1 LEESDQVVGQDLAS
15 LDKIQN
21 LAERHLEIV
30 ARSRKPV
37 MGWFC
42 AYTPLEILMAA
53 GLYPYR
59 IVPEPSRAIALA
71 DSYIERSFCPY
82 VRSCLGE
89 ALEGR
94 YRFLDGLVVVNSC
107 DPMRRMYDAWR
118 YYIGGDFI
126 SLLDLPRINTD
137 LAVAY
142 YRDCLERFIGELE
155 AHYRV
160 KISAAAI
167 ADAISAQN
175 RIRSRLRELYQLNQ
189 SCGMPVSAVQIQR
202 VVRASTILPEDKFIE
217 MIELLL
223 DEVGRGRFD
232 YQEGPRVLI
241 SGSLMENPLIIELIE
256 QSGAKVVGD
265 DLCTGTRQF
274 WQLVEPDNDPI
285 TTLSRYYLNRTPC
298 PRMKDAQRRF
308 DHVFQLIDEFRVDGV
323 IFYTLK
329 FCDSFLY
336 DIPVLKGQL
345 GARGIPSLILESD
358 YTPGTLGRVKT
369 RIQAFIEMLGQN
381 VRAA

>member
-1 LEESDQVVGQDLAS
+1 
-15 LDKIQN
+15 
-21 LAERHLEIV
+21 
-30 ARSRKPV
+30 

-42 AYTPLEILMAA
+42 AYTPLEILLAA

-59 IVPEPSRAIALA
+59 IVPEPTPAIALA

-107 DPMRRMYDAWR
+107 DPMRRLYDVWR
-118 YYIGGDFI
+118 YYIGGEFI
-126 SLLDLPRINTD
+126 SLLDLPRINSD
-137 LAVAY
+137 LAVEY
-142 YRDCLERFIGELE
+142 YRECLDRFIGELE

-189 SCGMPVSAVQIQR
+189 SCGMPVSAVQIQK
-202 VVRASTILPEDKFIE
+202 VVRASTVLPEDMFVGMLE
-217 MIELLL
+217 SLL
-223 DEVGRGRFD
+223 DEVGLARFD
-232 YQEGPRVLI
+232 FQEGPRVLI
-241 SGSLMENPLIIELIE
+241 SGSLMENPLIVELIE
-256 QSGAKVVGD
+256 QCGARVVGD

-274 WQLVEPDNDPI
+274 WELVEPDSDPL
-285 TTLSRYYLNRTPC
+285 TALSRYYLGRTPC

-308 DHVFQLIDEFRVDGV
+308 DHVFRLIDEFRADGV

-329 FCDSFLY
+329 FCDPFLY
-336 DIPVLKGQL
+336 DIPVLKSQL
-345 GARGIPSLILESD
+345 GARGIPSLLLESD

-369 RIQAFIEMLGQN
+369 RIQAFIEMLRQN

>member
-1 LEESDQVVGQDLAS
+1 MDLAS

-30 ARSRKPV
+30 ARSCKPV

-42 AYTPLEILMAA
+42 AYTPQEIMLAA

-59 IVPEPSRAIALA
+59 IIPEPTRAIALA

-107 DPMRRMYDAWR
+107 DPMRRLYDAWR

-126 SLLDLPRINTD
+126 SLLDLPRINSD
-137 LAVAY
+137 LAVEY
-142 YRDCLERFIGELE
+142 YRECLDRFIGELE

-160 KISAAAI
+160 KISAEAI

-175 RIRSRLRELYQLNQ
+175 RIRSRLRELYRLNQ
-189 SCGMPVSAVQIQR
+189 DYGMPVSAVQIQK
-202 VVRASTILPEDKFIE
+202 VVRASTVLPENMFVEIVE
-217 MIELLL
+217 SLL
-223 DEVGRGRFD
+223 DEVGRARFD
-232 YQEGPRVLI
+232 FQEGPRVLI

-256 QSGAKVVGD
+256 QCGAKVVGD

-274 WQLVEPDNDPI
+274 WELVEPDSDPL

-308 DHVFQLIDEFRVDGV
+308 DHVFHLIDEFRADGV

-329 FCDSFLY
+329 FCDLFLY
-336 DIPVLKGQL
+336 DIPVLKSQL
-345 GARGIPSLILESD
+345 GARGIPSLLLESD

>member
-1 LEESDQVVGQDLAS
+1 MAS
-15 LDKIQN
+15 PNFAALDKIQD
-21 LAERHLEIV
+21 LAERNQEI

-37 MGWFC
+37 IGWFC
-42 AYTPLEILMAA
+42 AYTPLEILLAA

-59 IVPEPSRAIALA
+59 IVPEPTGAITLA

-94 YRFLDGLVVVNSC
+94 YRFLNGLVVVNSC

-118 YYIGGDFI
+118 YYIGGELV
-126 SLLDLPRINTD
+126 SLLDLPRVDSD
-137 LAVAY
+137 LAVEY
-142 YRDCLERFIGELE
+142 YRECLDRFIGELE
-155 AHYRV
+155 AHYQV
-160 KISAAAI
+160 DISADALAGAI
-167 ADAISAQN
+167 LTQN
-175 RIRSRLRELYQLNQ
+175 KTRSRLRELYQQNQ
-189 SCGMPVSAVQIQR
+189 DCGMPISAVQIQR
-202 VVRASTILPEDKFIE
+202 VVRASTVLPGDTFTELLED
-217 MIELLL
+217 LL
-223 DEVGRGRFD
+223 DEVGSTKSDF
-232 YQEGPRVLI
+232 QEGPRVLV
-241 SGSLMENPLIIELIE
+241 SGSILDNPLVIELIE
-256 QSGAKVVGD
+256 QCGARVVGD

-274 WQLVEPDNDPI
+274 WQPVEPDGDPLMA
-285 TTLSRYYLNRTPC
+285 LSRYYLGRTPC

-308 DHVFQLIDEFRVDGV
+308 DYLFQLIDDFRADGV

-329 FCDSFLY
+329 FCDPFLY

-345 GARGIPSLILESD
+345 GARGIPSLNLEGD

-369 RIQAFIEMLGQN
+369 RIQAFIEMLRQH